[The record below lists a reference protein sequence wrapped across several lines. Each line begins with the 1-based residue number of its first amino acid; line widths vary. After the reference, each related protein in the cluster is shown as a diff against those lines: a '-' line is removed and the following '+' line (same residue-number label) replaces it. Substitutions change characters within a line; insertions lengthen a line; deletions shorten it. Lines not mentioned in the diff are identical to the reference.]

1 MRYTNYTN
9 QYTNPPETTVNKEQP
24 YMEGFRLDKRLL
36 EQPATT
42 ANILRLTLN
51 L

>member
-1 MRYTNYTN
+1 MGCNYTN
-9 QYTNPPETTVNKEQP
+9 KYTNPPETRANNEQP
-24 YMEGFRLDKRLL
+24 YKEEFALDKRLL

-42 ANILRLTLN
+42 ANILRETLN